1 MPPTLPSLRD
11 LLAAGGFRLRTGTRA
26 DCAHC
31 RGNSRGTVS
40 YNAEVAH
47 CFRCGWSANRFQ
59 LAREAARAAQ
69 VAQAE
74 PVAQA
79 LQVAQAL
86 LPVRVS
92 RLPGERW
99 LIDSLQTRT
108 GKSACATRARREF
121 RRRGRDAAAI
131 RAFTCWREAALRRLS
146 DRYWAL
152 SRAALRAGKALAG
165 SGPASG
171 ALTPGEQELAW
182 DALARFHHAEAE
194 LSAAFDF
201 LMCAKASAWL
211 EDDARIEQLFAWWK
225 EKQHRHSK

>member
-11 LLAAGGFRLRTGTRA
+11 LLAWGGFRLRTGTRA

-47 CFRCGWSANRFQ
+47 CFRCGWSANCFQ
-59 LAREAARAAQ
+59 LARQ
-69 VAQAE
+69 VAQAA
-74 PVAQA
+74 P
-79 LQVAQAL
+79 VAQAL
-86 LPVRVS
+86 LPVRVC
-92 RLPGERW
+92 RLPLRQRC
-99 LIDSLQTRT
+99 SSNRQNRT
-108 GKSACATRARREF
+108 GKSACATWSACATGARREF

-131 RAFTCWREAALRRLS
+131 RAFTRWREAALRRLC

-152 SRAALRAGKALAG
+152 SRAALRAGEALAS
-165 SGPASG
+165 SGLAVG

-225 EKQHRHSK
+225 EKEHRHSK